1 MKLFYDYCVPSFI
14 SFFLFR
20 EQECAIFND
29 MFPTAELNE
38 NAYGDPQKIKE

>member
-1 MKLFYDYCVPSFI
+1 MKLFYDYCMPSLI
-14 SFFLFR
+14 FR

-38 NAYGDPQKIKE
+38 NAYGDPQKMK